1 MASQVDAV
9 EREFLL
15 CARYGELE
23 EMLEELARAPTS
35 WRAATAATR
44 RCTWPAPTATRR
56 SSRRCSTEARSPRR
70 RTTAATRRRTT
81 RPSSATRRASLIV
94 AAGRFTT
101 NEFGRSALTD
111 AIASGDG
118 AVATIAL
125 EHDSAT
131 EEKII
136 AGLAATGLDHVTHAL
151 NFAAPPVRVRELQIS
166 KAVDETLGDG
176 GGASDRTGLGIW
188 AASLALGRWLAEKGD
203 AFDRGRVVELG
214 GGCGV
219 GGLALAAACPTAR
232 VVVTDCFAETLE
244 NAAHNVALFR
254 EDRPDEET
262 LEPWFG
268 STARVAS
275 AKLDWDAE
283 PAETCDFVVGADL
296 VYHEAVVDKLVRT
309 VVRLQATEF
318 WYAAPTS
325 GRAGGDAF
333 LARLETLG
341 FEHVAR
347 DAPPAYGANALAD
360 GDDDKCLLYPTPR
373 RRPSRST
380 ASCGPARPPTTRRAG

>member
-23 EMLEELARAPTS
+23 EMLEELAKGADVMARGDGGNTALHMACANGHEEIV
-35 WRAATAATR
+35 AALLEKGAE
-44 RCTWPAPTATRR
+44 P
-56 SSRRCSTEARSPRR
+56 
-70 RTTAATRRRTT
+70 
-81 RPSSATRRASLIV
+81 SATNDCGNTPAHYAAQQRHAPCLKLIV
-94 AAGRFTT
+94 AREGADVLRQ

-151 NFAAPPVRVRELQIS
+151 NFTDPPVRVRELQIS

-188 AASLALGRWLAEKGD
+188 AASLALGRWLAEKRG
-203 AFDRGRVVELG
+203 AFDGQRVVELG
-214 GGCGV
+214 AGCGV

-254 EDRPDEET
+254 EDRPGEET

-309 VVRLQATEF
+309 VVRLQAKEF
-318 WYAAPTS
+318 WYAAPTT

-333 LARLETLG
+333 LAKLETLG
-341 FEHVAR
+341 FEHVSR

-360 GDDDKCLLYPTPR
+360 GDDDKFLLYFPDVATATFALHR
-373 RRPSRST
+373 FVRPFK
-380 ASCGPARPPTTRRAG
+380 

>member
-23 EMLEELARAPTS
+23 EMLEELAKGADVMARGDGGNTALHMACANGHEAIV
-35 WRAATAATR
+35 AALLDRGAE
-44 RCTWPAPTATRR
+44 P
-56 SSRRCSTEARSPRR
+56 
-70 RTTAATRRRTT
+70 
-81 RPSSATRRASLIV
+81 SATNDCGNTPAHYAAQQRHAPCLRLIV
-94 AAGRFTT
+94 AREGADVLRQ

-131 EEKII
+131 EEK
-136 AGLAATGLDHVTHAL
+136 
-151 NFAAPPVRVRELQIS
+151 R
-166 KAVDETLGDG
+166 
-176 GGASDRTGLGIW
+176 
-188 AASLALGRWLAEKGD
+188 D
-203 AFDRGRVVELG
+203 AFDRARVVELG

-254 EDRPDEET
+254 EDRPDEQT

-283 PAETCDFVVGADL
+283 PGETCDFVVGADL

-309 VVRLQATEF
+309 VVRLQAKEF

-360 GDDDKCLLYPTPR
+360 GDDDKFLLYFPDVATATFALHR
-373 RRPSRST
+373 FVRPFK
-380 ASCGPARPPTTRRAG
+380 

>member
-23 EMLEELARAPTS
+23 EMLEELAKGADVMARGDGGNTALHMACANGHEAIV
-35 WRAATAATR
+35 AALLDRGAE
-44 RCTWPAPTATRR
+44 P
-56 SSRRCSTEARSPRR
+56 
-70 RTTAATRRRTT
+70 
-81 RPSSATRRASLIV
+81 SATNDCGNTPAHYAAQQRHAPCLRLIV
-94 AAGRFTT
+94 ARARTFTT
-101 NEFGRSALTD
+101 KRVRAVGAHGRHRVGRRRRGDHRAGARL
-111 AIASGDG
+111 GDG
-118 AVATIAL
+118 GEDHRGPGGDGFGPRGAL
-125 EHDSAT
+125 S
-131 EEKII
+131 KLR
-136 AGLAATGLDHVTHAL
+136 GAA
-151 NFAAPPVRVRELQIS
+151 VRVRELQIS

-203 AFDRGRVVELG
+203 AFDRARVVELG

-254 EDRPDEET
+254 EDRPDEQT

-283 PAETCDFVVGADL
+283 PGETCDFVVGADL
-296 VYHEAVVDKLVRT
+296 VYHEAVVDKL
-309 VVRLQATEF
+309 
-318 WYAAPTS
+318 
-325 GRAGGDAF
+325 
-333 LARLETLG
+333 TLG

-360 GDDDKCLLYPTPR
+360 GDDDKFLLYFPDVATATFALHR
-373 RRPSRST
+373 FVRPFK
-380 ASCGPARPPTTRRAG
+380 